1 MTTARKNM
9 PSFFQQVSYELCALT
24 CWCEDVLA
32 RTEEN
37 PIGYTNFK
45 MEIKTTSR
53 EFQQ

>member
-9 PSFFQQVSYELCALT
+9 PSFFQLCALT
-24 CWCEDVLA
+24 CWCEVVLA
-32 RTEEN
+32 LTEEN

-53 EFQQ
+53 EF